1 GELNPAKTGGPVTG
15 PPGRL
20 RARDPGKGRGQQREG
35 PTAHGAEPPLA
46 SMICGPA
53 TSPLSIL
60 RRRASV
66 LGGREP
72 VSTTRTTPQRVSMA
86 RRAAVSSAAGTD
98 SAGRHF
104 ASVKCTCVFQKPAVT
119 ERPAPSST
127 VAPAG
132 TRTP

>member
-1 GELNPAKTGGPVTG
+1 
-15 PPGRL
+15 
-20 RARDPGKGRGQQREG
+20 
-35 PTAHGAEPPLA
+35 
-46 SMICGPA
+46 M
-53 TSPLSIL
+53 
-60 RRRASV
+60 
-66 LGGREP
+66 
-72 VSTTRTTPQRVSMA
+72 STTRTTPQRVSMA

-132 TRTP
+132 TRTPSRGPTDVMRPSVAMTAPFAMGGSEGEG